1 MSRVNTAI
9 VSPVF
14 SFFLDQVSEDED
26 EEEEEEEKMEE
37 EEEEEEDEDSDNSE
51 ADAGSDLQ
59 SEEGKIIE

>member
-9 VSPVF
+9 VSAMF

-26 EEEEEEEKMEE
+26 EEEEEEEKM

>member
-1 MSRVNTAI
+1 MSHVNTAI
-9 VSPVF
+9 VSAIF

-37 EEEEEEDEDSDNSE
+37 EEEDEDSDISE

>member
-9 VSPVF
+9 VSPMF

-26 EEEEEEEKMEE
+26 EEEEEEEKM
-37 EEEEEEDEDSDNSE
+37 EEEEDEDSDNSE

>member
-1 MSRVNTAI
+1 MSHVNTAI
-9 VSPVF
+9 VSAIF

-26 EEEEEEEKMEE
+26 EEEEEEEKME

>member
-9 VSPVF
+9 VSPMF

-26 EEEEEEEKMEE
+26 EEEEEEEKM

>member
-9 VSPVF
+9 VSAMF

-26 EEEEEEEKMEE
+26 EEEEEEEKIEE
-37 EEEEEEDEDSDNSE
+37 EGEDEDSDNSE
-51 ADAGSDLQ
+51 TDAGSDLQ

>member
-37 EEEEEEDEDSDNSE
+37 EEEEDEDSDISE

>member
-9 VSPVF
+9 VSPMF

-37 EEEEEEDEDSDNSE
+37 EEEDEDSDISE